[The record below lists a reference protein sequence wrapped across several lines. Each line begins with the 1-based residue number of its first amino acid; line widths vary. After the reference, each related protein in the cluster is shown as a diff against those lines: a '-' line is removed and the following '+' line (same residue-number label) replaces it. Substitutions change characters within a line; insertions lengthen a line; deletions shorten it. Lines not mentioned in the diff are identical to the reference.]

1 MFVFDF
7 EVFKYDWLVVL
18 KNMTT
23 GQYVTI
29 VNDKQQ
35 LKDLYNE
42 HKNDLFI
49 GYNNIAYDNIIF
61 KGILSDVDPAEITRL
76 IFSSERS
83 SRYLVSKVL
92 GIKQIQLTTVDLMQD
107 ILGMSL
113 KEAEGFM
120 NMSIEESDIP
130 FDIDRPLTEDEIK
143 TVVKY
148 CTHDVDA
155 TERLLH
161 MRLPYVKSKM
171 NLVKMFNLGSS
182 YLEKTNAAL
191 CAVILNA
198 KRRSHYDELEY
209 DLPPEVDINKYTQIF
224 DLYLNKKL
232 NYDDK
237 LNIDIAGAP
246 HVLAYGGIHGAIK
259 NFSYKG
265 ELWQIDAA
273 SYYPTLMLEYGY
285 ISRNLKDSSKYKEIY
300 DTRIEAKHKKNKAVA
315 DSLKLV
321 LNTAY
326 GAMKSQYNE
335 LSDPKMANQVC
346 ITGQLLLVD
355 LIEKIEP
362 YCKLVQSNTDG
373 ILVIPYNKERILE
386 EIKRWETRTRITL
399 EIDPCSG
406 VWQKD
411 VNNYV
416 MLFEDGSVKTK
427 GAYVSQYNE
436 SSFNIRNN
444 TKILDIA
451 VVEYFT
457 KGIHPSETI
466 DKCDDINMFQII
478 TNTGST
484 YDRTVWVVDGEDIEV
499 NKVNRVYA
507 TLDTSKGKLYK
518 IKSKIGKRDSIAN
531 LPENCQ
537 LANHNTFDMALL
549 DKQYYVQRALNR
561 IKDFEGTK

>member
-1 MFVFDF
+1 MFIFDF
-7 EVFKYDWLVVL
+7 EVFKFDWLVVL
-18 KNMTT
+18 KNMAT
-23 GQYVTI
+23 GRYITI
-29 VNDKQQ
+29 INDKNK
-35 LKDLYNE
+35 LKELYEEN
-42 HKNDLFI
+42 KNDLFI

-76 IFSSERS
+76 IFASEKGTRHF
-83 SRYLVSKVL
+83 VSKAL
-92 GIKQIQLTTVDLMQD
+92 GIKQFHLNTIDLMQD

-120 NMSIEESDIP
+120 KMSIEESDVS

-143 TVVKY
+143 QVVKY

-155 TERLLH
+155 TEQLLH

-171 NLVKMFNLGSS
+171 NLIKMFKLGSS

-191 CAVILNA
+191 CAVILSA
-198 KRRSHYDELEY
+198 KRRKHTDEFEY
-209 DLPPEVDINKYTQIF
+209 DLPPEVNITKYTKIF
-224 DLYLNKKL
+224 DLYMNRKL
-232 NYDDK
+232 DYDEK
-237 LNIDIAGAP
+237 LKIDIAGVP
-246 HVLAYGGIHGAIK
+246 HILAYGGIHGALN
-259 NFSYKG
+259 NFIHKG

-273 SYYPTLMLEYGY
+273 SYYPTLMLEYNY
-285 ISRNLKDSSKYKEIY
+285 ISRNLKDNAKYKEIY
-300 DTRIEAKHKKNKAVA
+300 DTRIKAKHEKNKAVS

-355 LIEKIEP
+355 LIEKLEP

-373 ILVIPYNKERILE
+373 ILVIPYNKERIQE
-386 EIKRWETRTRITL
+386 VIKEWEKRTRIVL

-411 VNNYV
+411 VNNYI

-427 GAYVSQYNE
+427 GAFVSQYNE

-444 TKILDIA
+444 TQILDIA
-451 VVEYFT
+451 VVDYFT
-457 KGIHPSETI
+457 KGIHPIDTI
-466 DKCDDINMFQII
+466 MNCNDIHMFQII
-478 TNTGST
+478 TNTGSV
-484 YDRTVWVVDGEDIEV
+484 YDRTVWSVNNVDVEV

-507 TLDTSKGKLYK
+507 TTDTSKGKLYK
-518 IKSKIGKRDSIAN
+518 IKTEKGKRDSIAN
-531 LPENCQ
+531 LPDNCQ
-537 LANHNTFDMALL
+537 LANDNKFDINLL
-549 DKQYYVQRALNR
+549 DKNYYIQRALSR
-561 IKDFEGTK
+561 IAYFEGTE